1 MSSTPFAGPLRLE
14 PQVSRSLTRFL
25 FFLHALALVA
35 AWTAPLAWPVKL
47 VLTAAVLIGGWRE
60 LRRQRGVRDATLLRI
75 VWGADG
81 TWSVRVNGRWQSAR
95 LEPDVHEHPLLVV
108 LPLRTEDGR
117 VRRIVIAPDAIDAD
131 SYRRLRV
138 RIRQSG

>member
-14 PQVSRSLTRFL
+14 PQVSRLLTRFL
-25 FFLHALALVA
+25 FLLHALALAA
-35 AWTAPLAWPVKL
+35 AWTAPLSWLVKA

-60 LRRQRGVRDATLLRI
+60 LRRQRGVRDGMLLRVI
-75 VWGADG
+75 WGADG
-81 TWSVRVNGRWQSAR
+81 TWNVCVNGQWQSAS
-95 LEPDVHEHPLLVV
+95 LEPDVHEHPLLVI
-108 LPLRTEDGR
+108 LPLRTEEGR